1 MQLNNIFSLQNIKML
16 IKFEISV
23 SINPKIHLDMKI
35 FRHNLYDKKL
45 TH

>member
-23 SINPKIHLDMKI
+23 SNYPKMY
-35 FRHNLYDKKL
+35 FRYENIYA
-45 TH
+45 